1 MRRGADEETFM
12 AISKKESL
20 DYHAFPR
27 PGKIEVTPTK
37 PCRTQRDLSLAYT
50 PGVANPCLE
59 IEKNPLDA
67 YKYTARGNLVAV
79 VSNGTAVLG
88 LGDIGALAGKPVMEG
103 KAVLFKR
110 FADVNVFDI
119 ELNTHD
125 PDEVIKVCQLLE
137 PTFGA
142 INLEDIKA
150 PECFYIEETLKKTMK
165 IPVFHDDQHGTA
177 IISGA
182 ALLNALEIVGKDIS
196 KIRVVV
202 NGAGAA
208 GIACAEHYVRLGATR
223 ENIILCDTKGVVYK
237 GRREGMNPYKDR
249 FATEFRL
256 RTLGEAMEKADV
268 FLGLSVKGAV
278 TREMVRSMA
287 ARPIVFA
294 MANPDPEITYEDAK
308 ASRDDVIMATGRS
321 DYPNQVNNVLGFPF
335 IFRGALDVRATVI
348 NEEMKLA
355 ATRALAKLAKEDV
368 PDSVCRAYGV
378 ARLGF
383 GPDYLI
389 PKPFD
394 PRVLVWESAAVAEA
408 AIETGVAQER
418 VDIAAYRDQL
428 ERHLG
433 RTHELARMMIHKA
446 QTRPKHVVFPE
457 GDNEKILRA
466 CHAILDEGI
475 ATPILLGDA
484 AIICAKTEE
493 LGLDLEQA
501 QIVNPRT
508 SHVRESYIQELFRLR
523 QRHGVTLNE
532 ARTLI
537 DDRNIFASMMVHMGD
552 ADALVSGVTQH
563 FPDTIRPAL
572 QLVRMREGLHKV
584 AGCYPMIT
592 RKGDLLFMA
601 DTSVNIDPSA
611 EDLVEIAL
619 CAAQEARR
627 FDVVPRVAM
636 LSFSSFGSTK
646 HPLCDKV
653 RKAVELLHR
662 ADPTLIVDGEIM
674 ADAAV
679 SAEILEQNYPFSSLK
694 GGANVLIFPDLASA
708 NIACKLLTTIG
719 GAETL
724 GPILMGMTRPVHL
737 LPRNAEVEEI
747 VNVVAIAVVDA
758 REAEPGVVKPEVTK
772 SVVEAD

>member
-1 MRRGADEETFM
+1 M
-12 AISKKESL
+12 AVTKQQAL
-20 DYHAFPR
+20 DYHFGTH
-27 PGKIEVTPTK
+27 PGKIEITPTK

-50 PGVANPCLE
+50 PGVADPCLE
-59 IEKNPLDA
+59 IQKNPHDA
-67 YKYTARGNLVAV
+67 FKYTARGNLVAV
-79 VSNGTAVLG
+79 ITNGTAVLG

-110 FADVNVFDI
+110 FANVDVFDI

-150 PECFYIEETLKKTMK
+150 PECFYIEETLKRTMK

-182 ALLNALEIVGKDIS
+182 ALLNALEVVGKDIS
-196 KIRVVV
+196 KVRVVV

-208 GIACAEHYVRLGATR
+208 GFACAEHYVRLGVKR
-223 ENIILCDTKGVVYK
+223 ENVILCDTKGVVYK
-237 GRREGMNPYKDR
+237 GRTAGMNPYKER
-249 FATEFRL
+249 FALDTKF
-256 RTLGEAMEKADV
+256 RTLAEVMENADV
-268 FLGLSVKGAV
+268 FLGLSVKGAI
-278 TREMVRSMA
+278 TPDMVRSMA
-287 ARPIVFA
+287 ANPIVFA
-294 MANPDPEITYEDAK
+294 MANPDPEITYEEAK
-308 ASRDDVIMATGRS
+308 ACRSDVIMATGRS

-335 IFRGALDVRATVI
+335 IFRGALDVHATTI

-355 ATRALAKLAKEDV
+355 ATRALANLAKEDV

-378 ARLGF
+378 ARLKF

-394 PRVLVWESAAVAEA
+394 PRVLVWESAAVAQA
-408 AIETGVAQER
+408 AMDTGVAQEPINI
-418 VDIAAYRDQL
+418 DAYREQL
-428 ERHLG
+428 ERHHG
-433 RTHELARMMIHKA
+433 KAHAISRTMIHKA
-446 QTRPKHVVFPE
+446 QAKPKHVVFPE

-466 CHAILDEGI
+466 CHSILDEKI
-475 ATPILLGDA
+475 AMPILVGNA
-484 AIICAKTEE
+484 ATIEAKAAE
-493 LGLDLEQA
+493 LGLDLGQA
-501 QIVNPRT
+501 KIVDPAA
-508 SHVRESYIQELFRLR
+508 SPLRESYIQELYRLR
-523 QRHGVTLNE
+523 QRRGVTLSE

-552 ADALVSGVTQH
+552 ADALVAGVSQH

-572 QLVRMREGLHKV
+572 QIVRVREGLHKV
-584 AGCYPMIT
+584 AGCYPMVT
-592 RKGDLLFMA
+592 RKGEIYFLA
-601 DTSVNIDPSA
+601 DTSVNVEPTA

-619 CAAQEARR
+619 CTAQEARR

-636 LSFSSFGSTK
+636 LSFSTFGSTK
-646 HPLCDKV
+646 HPSADKV
-653 RKAVELLHR
+653 RKAVELLHK

-674 ADAAV
+674 ADAAL
-679 SAEILEQNYPFSSLK
+679 SPEMLEQTYPFSSLK

-708 NIACKLLTTIG
+708 NIGYKLLKTIG
-719 GAETL
+719 GCETL
-724 GPILMGMTRPVHL
+724 GPILMGMSRPVHL
-737 LPRNAEVEEI
+737 LARGAEVEEI

-758 REAEPGVVKPEVTK
+758 RETELATATTEATEAVV
-772 SVVEAD
+772 